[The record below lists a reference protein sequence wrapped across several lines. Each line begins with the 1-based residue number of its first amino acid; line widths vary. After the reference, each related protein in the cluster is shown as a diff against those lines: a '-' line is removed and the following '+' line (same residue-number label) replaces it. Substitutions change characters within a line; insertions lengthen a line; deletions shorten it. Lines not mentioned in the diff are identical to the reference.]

1 MEELL
6 YNNLLI
12 YLTTEKYPDNF
23 DQTQQNKL
31 KTQSK
36 HYQVQHELLY
46 KKNRN
51 NTNDLIRVLRKFE
64 VGPALYMFHNDPTT
78 AHTSKEKMMEKLKKR
93 FYWPQMFDDIRKY
106 T

>member
-1 MEELL
+1 MDELL

-12 YLTTEKYPDNF
+12 YLTKEEYPNNF
-23 DQTQQNKL
+23 DQAQQNKL

-36 HYQVQHELLY
+36 HYHVQHELLY

-51 NTNDLIRVLRKFE
+51 NSNDLIRVLRRFE
-64 VGPALYMFHNDPTT
+64 VGPALYMFHNDPTA

-93 FYWPQMFDDIRKY
+93 FY
-106 T
+106 